1 MRDPG
6 PRGKWNPPSSH
17 GPAVEVKGA
26 VKTWGKIKALKSVD
40 LKVRRGE
47 IFGLIGP
54 NGAGK
59 STLMKALM
67 GSVKLDDGTV
77 RVLGLNPNVEDLRI
91 KAYTGFVP
99 ESESPPSFLTLFEFL
114 DFVLHSRGMN
124 ASLKKKRRWT
134 EFFDLEGHES
144 TIARNMSKGTR
155 QKLMLSSAF
164 IHEPPILLL
173 DEPFINLD
181 PIYQRKV
188 KDHLREYTD
197 DGGTV
202 LISTHIL
209 ALAEELCDTVSIINK
224 GRILR
229 TNRKSLLVD
238 EFGGLEKAFLTLVGY
253 YDR

>member
-1 MRDPG
+1 MRELG
-6 PRGKWNPPSSH
+6 PRGKWNPPSMH

-26 VKTWGKIKALKSVD
+26 VKTWGKIKALQSVD
-40 LKVRRGE
+40 LEVRRGGV
-47 IFGLIGP
+47 FGLIGP

-77 RVLGLNPNVEDLRI
+77 RVLGLNPNAEDLRI

-99 ESESPPSFLTLFEFL
+99 ESESPPSFLTLSEFL
-114 DFVLHSRGMN
+114 DFVLHSRGMDS
-124 ASLKKKRRWT
+124 SLNKKKMWT
-134 EFFDLEGHES
+134 TFFDLEGHTN

-164 IHEPPILLL
+164 IHEPPLLLL

-188 KDHLREYTD
+188 KDYLSEYTSN
-197 DGGTV
+197 GGTV

-209 ALAEELCDTVSIINK
+209 ALAEELCDNVSIINR

-229 TNRKSLLVD
+229 TDRKSDLVQ
-238 EFGGLEKAFLTLVGY
+238 EFDGLEKAFLTLVGY

>member
-1 MRDPG
+1 LKPLE
-6 PRGKWNPPSSH
+6 PRGKWKPPAAH
-17 GPAVEVKGA
+17 GPAVEVKA
-26 VKTWGKIKALKSVD
+26 AAKSWGKIKALKKVD
-40 LKVRRGE
+40 LEVRRGE
-47 IFGLIGP
+47 VFGLIGP

-59 STLMKALM
+59 STLMKALL

-77 RVLGLNPNVEDLRI
+77 RVLGLNPNAEDLRI

-99 ESESPPSFLTLFEFL
+99 ESESPPSFLTLTEFL
-114 DFVLHSRGMN
+114 DFVLHTRGMD
-124 ASLKKKRRWT
+124 ASQKMKKRWT
-134 EFFDLEGHES
+134 EFFDIEDHEN

-188 KDHLREYTD
+188 KDYLQEYVD

-209 ALAEELCDTVSIINK
+209 ALAEELCDRVAIINK
-224 GRILR
+224 GKILR
-229 TNRKSLLVD
+229 LEKKSELVS

-253 YDR
+253 YDK